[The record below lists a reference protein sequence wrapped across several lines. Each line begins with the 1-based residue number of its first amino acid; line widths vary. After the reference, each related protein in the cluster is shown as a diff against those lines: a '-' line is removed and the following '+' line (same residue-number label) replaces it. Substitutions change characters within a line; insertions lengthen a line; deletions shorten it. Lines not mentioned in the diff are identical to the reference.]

1 MKRAGN
7 LAEKIGDIENLR
19 SAFLKAR
26 RGCSGKS
33 CERAFRERLD
43 ENLLRIREEW
53 LAGTLM
59 PEPYS
64 EFTIYDPKERVIHA
78 PSFRDRVVQH
88 AVMNVCD
95 EFFEKAQI
103 FDSYASRKGKGV
115 DACLKR
121 AAAFAGKYKWFV
133 KFDIHK
139 YFDSVE
145 HGVLKTALSRRFKDG
160 TVLRYF
166 FALIDGYES
175 SRERGIPIGS
185 LASQYFAN
193 LYLASA
199 DRFCKETL
207 RVPAYVRYMDDFVLF
222 FNDSTSAGFARE
234 RVSEFLTRALL
245 LEHNPVTTNTTK
257 HGLTFLS
264 YRICDRGIFLSR
276 KAKRRFVRKMAD
288 ALRDEDA
295 GTTLSL
301 IAFVRRARSFA
312 FRRRLFFGSDSQGS
326 QRVNRGGSWNNDARN
341 CRSANRNYNSPDNR
355 NNNLGFRVAAAQ
367 RLMDFN
373 S

>member
-7 LAEKIGDIENLR
+7 LAEKIGDVENLR
-19 SAFLKAR
+19 AAFVKAR
-26 RGCSGKS
+26 RGCAEKS
-33 CERAFRERLD
+33 CARAFGERLD

-53 LAGTLM
+53 LAGTLT
-59 PEPYS
+59 PDPYS
-64 EFTIYDPKERVIHA
+64 EFTIYDPKKRVIHA

-121 AAAFAGKYKWFV
+121 AAAFAGRYKWFV

-145 HGVLKTALSRRFKDG
+145 HGVLKAALARRFKDK

-166 FALIDGYES
+166 FALIDGYET

-193 LYLASA
+193 LYLADA

-222 FNDSTSAGFARE
+222 LDDAAGAGAARE
-234 RVSEFLTRALL
+234 RVSEFLKKTLL
-245 LEHNPVTTNTTK
+245 LEHNPVTTNTTA
-257 HGLTFLS
+257 HGLTFLN
-264 YRICDRGIFLSR
+264 YRVRDCGIFLSR
-276 KAKRRFVRKMAD
+276 KAKRRFVKKMAE
-288 ALRDEDA
+288 ASREEDA
-295 GTTLSL
+295 ERTLSL

-312 FRRRLFFGSDSQGS
+312 FRRRVFFGSDSQGS
-326 QRVNRGGSWNNDARN
+326 QRVNRGGSWNNDAQN
-341 CRSANRNYNSPDNR
+341 CRSANRNCNAPDNR
-355 NNNLGFRVAAAQ
+355 NNNLGFRVSAAQ